1 MLIYLVFSEILVGS
15 IGMYFTYEYCN
26 AIKGQVTLSYIIHKT
41 YLLTRVDGGVTDQA
55 AKLSEVGTLWK
66 E

>member
-1 MLIYLVFSEILVGS
+1 MNKHY
-15 IGMYFTYEYCN
+15 
-26 AIKGQVTLSYIIHKT
+26 KIHKI
-41 YLLTRVDGGVTDQA
+41 LLLYYVWLASAMVERSPGIRVDGGVTDQA